1 MGSVESYETARG
13 RRYRVRYR
21 RPDRTQTTKR
31 GFSTKRE
38 ADNYLATVEV
48 SKMRGEW
55 LDPSRS
61 KVSVADVA
69 VEWIAGQV
77 QIKPSTLSGY
87 RYTLDRHI
95 LPTWGSRRLVEI
107 GHGEV
112 QAWIT
117 TLTEG
122 LAPSTVRQI
131 YFVLAALMKYSVR
144 DGRINRDPTD
154 GVQMPRKRATDRGY
168 LSHEQVA
175 SLARECDGHA
185 DLIAFLAYT
194 GLRWGEMA
202 ALKVSS
208 IDFSRRRVDVKE
220 ALTDV
225 RGTLVRGTPKT
236 HERRSVPFP
245 AFLGPPL
252 RARAAGKQ
260 PQESLFVSSRG
271 LEMRNGNFRKRVF
284 LPALRRLQEHDA
296 GFPTVTVHD
305 LRHTAASLA
314 ISAGANVKAVQ
325 RMLGHA
331 SAAMTLDVY
340 ADLFDDDLDHVAG
353 RLDEAASEGVA
364 KMWSSPSPGQSKT
377 PAMLEARRGFLG

>member
-1 MGSVESYETARG
+1 MGSVEPYETARG

-31 GFSTKRE
+31 GFTTKRE

-61 KVSVADVA
+61 KVSVAEVA
-69 VEWIAGQV
+69 AEWIAGQV
-77 QIKPSTLSGY
+77 QIKPTTLSGY
-87 RYTLDRHI
+87 RNTLDRHI

-112 QAWIT
+112 QAWVT
-117 TLTEG
+117 TLSAG

-131 YFVLAALMKYSVR
+131 YFVLAALMKYSVK
-144 DGRINRDPTD
+144 DGRIHRDPTE

-168 LSHEQVA
+168 LSHDQVA
-175 SLARECDGHA
+175 LLALECGDQA

-202 ALKVSS
+202 ALTVGSL
-208 IDFSRRRVDVKE
+208 DFSRRRAEVRE
-220 ALTDV
+220 ALADV

-245 AFLGPPL
+245 AFLDEL
-252 RARAAGKQ
+252 
-260 PQESLFVSSRG
+260 
-271 LEMRNGNFRKRVF
+271 
-284 LPALRRLQEHDA
+284 
-296 GFPTVTVHD
+296 
-305 LRHTAASLA
+305 
-314 ISAGANVKAVQ
+314 SAGERRGN
-325 RMLGHA
+325 
-331 SAAMTLDVY
+331 
-340 ADLFDDDLDHVAG
+340 
-353 RLDEAASEGVA
+353 VA
-364 KMWSSPSPGQSKT
+364 KIPSSHQAVASRSATATSVSECSCQRYVDFSEPTRLSRQ
-377 PAMLEARRGFLG
+377 

>member
-1 MGSVESYETARG
+1 MEEDRSIIGVSD
-13 RRYRVRYR
+13 RVQY
-21 RPDRTQTTKR
+21 
-31 GFSTKRE
+31 KRE
-38 ADNYLATVEV
+38 SVWKRLEV
-48 SKMRGEW
+48 RE
-55 LDPSRS
+55 
-61 KVSVADVA
+61 
-69 VEWIAGQV
+69 
-77 QIKPSTLSGY
+77 
-87 RYTLDRHI
+87 
-95 LPTWGSRRLVEI
+95 
-107 GHGEV
+107 
-112 QAWIT
+112 
-117 TLTEG
+117 
-122 LAPSTVRQI
+122 TVRQI

-245 AFLGPPL
+245 AFLEPPL

-271 LEMRNGNFRKRVF
+271 LEMRNGK
-284 LPALRRLQEHDA
+284 LPQA
-296 GFPTVTVHD
+296 GV
-305 LRHTAASLA
+305 
-314 ISAGANVKAVQ
+314 
-325 RMLGHA
+325 
-331 SAAMTLDVY
+331 
-340 ADLFDDDLDHVAG
+340 
-353 RLDEAASEGVA
+353 
-364 KMWSSPSPGQSKT
+364 SPGAYAS
-377 PAMLEARRGFLG
+377 PGA